1 MDKVIATNRKALKDY
16 EILEKVEAGIEL
28 KGSEVK
34 SIRQGNIDISEGFA
48 RIENGEVF
56 LYNTRI
62 TQLAQAGY
70 FKVEPERIRKLLL
83 HRRQIIR
90 LYQSLSQKGYT
101 LIPLKVYF
109 NQRGLVKVEIALCK
123 GKKLYD
129 RRQIIKQRE
138 TEIRLRKI
146 LKRDKGGEKGST

>member
-1 MDKVIATNRKALKDY
+1 MEKIVATNRKALRDY
-16 EILEKVEAGIEL
+16 EILETIEAGIEL

-62 TQLAQAGY
+62 AGLIQAGY
-70 FKVEPERIRKLLL
+70 FKVEPERVRKLLL

-90 LYQSLSQKGYT
+90 IYQTLSQKGYT
-101 LIPLKVYF
+101 LIPLRVYF
-109 NQRGLVKVEIALCK
+109 NEKGFVKIELGLCK

-129 RRQIIKQRE
+129 RRQIIKQKE
-138 TEIRLRKI
+138 TEFRLRKI
-146 LKRDKGGEKGST
+146 LKQKGGEKGST